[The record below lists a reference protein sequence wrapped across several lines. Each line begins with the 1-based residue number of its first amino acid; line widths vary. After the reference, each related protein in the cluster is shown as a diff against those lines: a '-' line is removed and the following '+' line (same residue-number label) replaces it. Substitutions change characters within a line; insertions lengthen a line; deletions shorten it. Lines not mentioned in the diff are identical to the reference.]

1 MQHIP
6 SLKPSNNA
14 KIRQRNL
21 LESQANFKQVGLGIL
36 EKIHAD
42 KQSENRVRKK

>member
-1 MQHIP
+1 MQHTP

-14 KIRQRNL
+14 KTRQRNL
-21 LESQANFKQVGLGIL
+21 IESQANFKRVGLGIL
-36 EKIHAD
+36 EIIHAD